1 MQFVYDQNAS
11 NEILELHDDNYKY
24 IIKARRHKLTDK
36 VYFRNLQD
44 DFLYEYEIFD
54 ISKKSA
60 SCKLISKEE
69 KIVKNNKSLN
79 LVWCV
84 VDPKTVEKS
93 IASLNELGLEKITFV
108 YCEYSQKNFKLNIE
122 KLNKILIN
130 SSSQCGRSSII
141 KLEIYDDT
149 LEQYLNE
156 NPDNTYFLDFS
167 KNSLDD
173 KKDSITN
180 LVLGCE
186 GGFSNSERNIIDD
199 SKKVGFKS
207 NLILKSETAAISAV
221 SKILI

>member
-93 IASLNELGLEKITFV
+93 IASLNELGLEKITFI

-207 NLILKSETAAISAV
+207 NLILKSETAAVCAV

>member
-60 SCKLISKEE
+60 SCKIISKEE

-93 IASLNELGLEKITFV
+93 IASLNELGLEKITFI